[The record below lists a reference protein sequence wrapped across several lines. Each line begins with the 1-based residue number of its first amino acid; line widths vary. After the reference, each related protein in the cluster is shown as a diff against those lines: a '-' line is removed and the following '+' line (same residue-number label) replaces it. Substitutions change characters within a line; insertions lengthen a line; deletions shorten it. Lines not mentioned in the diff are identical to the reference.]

1 MRTYRTSILLSL
13 AFIASLI
20 CAPLLMGADLPT
32 ADRLAP
38 GDWHGTLTLQAI
50 HPDGTV
56 FAERTLDNLIVT
68 AGKTLLV
75 NCMGA
80 TGTPSCTTFETLKY
94 HALGTGA
101 GCAAAIG
108 DTALGTELTTQY
120 ATANVRP
127 TGTQTGSATTYQT
140 VGVNTVGIAAA
151 VTEFGLFTQAANL
164 GGTMWTHIC
173 FSVVSLGIG
182 DTLQST
188 YTLTI
193 P

>member
-1 MRTYRTSILLSL
+1 M
-13 AFIASLI
+13 
-20 CAPLLMGADLPT
+20 LMAADLPT
-32 ADRLAP
+32 SERLAP
-38 GDWHGTLTLQAI
+38 GEWHGTLTLQAI

-56 FAERTLDNLIVT
+56 FAERTMKNLITT

-80 TGTPSCTTFETLKY
+80 TGSPSCTTFETLKY
-94 HALGTGA
+94 HALGTGVA
-101 GCAAAIG
+101 CSAAIG
-108 DTALGTELTTQY
+108 ETTLETEFTTQY
-120 ATANVRP
+120 ATDNVRP
-127 TGTQTGSATTYQT
+127 TGTQTGTATTYQT
-140 VGVNTVGIAAA
+140 VGVNTVDIAAA
-151 VTEFGLFTQAANL
+151 VTEFGLFTQASNA

-173 FSVVSLGIG
+173 FSVVNLGIG